1 MGHSAARCLV
11 MLPQLKHLIFL
22 LLLCAMVLASP
33 STSLTSLASQP
44 SLASAVEVEEEVKF
58 SKEELA
64 TLTTAAEVEQGL
76 LAGSSRREQAL
87 LWKVAAVERALAC
100 EVTARKDAVEELAT
114 LTEGLR

>member
-1 MGHSAARCLV
+1 M
-11 MLPQLKHLIFL
+11 PQ
-22 LLLCAMVLASP
+22 AS
-33 STSLTSLASQP
+33 SSLASQP

-64 TLTTAAEVEQGL
+64 TLTTAAEVEKGL

-114 LTEGLR
+114 LRVKREEGGVARVEEEH